1 VFVTV
6 MSHFDRL
13 LKAMVSRS
21 KPSAKRAKDN
31 QTSDKAGV
39 ADCSDTRT
47 REGKSAS
54 DGLGRPLQGDPD
66 STL

>member
-1 VFVTV
+1 VIVTV

-13 LKAMVSRS
+13 LKAMVSRP
-21 KPSAKRAKDN
+21 KPWAKQPKDK
-31 QTSDKAGV
+31 QTSNKAVV

-54 DGLGRPLQGDPD
+54 DGLGRPLRGDLD
-66 STL
+66 SSL

>member
-1 VFVTV
+1 VIVTV

-13 LKAMVSRS
+13 LKAMISRP
-21 KPSAKRAKDN
+21 KPSAERPKDN

-39 ADCSDTRT
+39 ADRADTRT
-47 REGKSAS
+47 REDKFAS
-54 DGLGRPLQGDPD
+54 DSLGRPLRGDLD